1 MSSVFISVKVRA
13 MGAPGGP
20 AMTQVIFS
28 SLAYASPGIRRP
40 TVPRLQLGSWHLVLM
55 LQRLLSLLVL
65 KLAHE
70 RLA

>member
-1 MSSVFISVKVRA
+1 
-13 MGAPGGP
+13 
-20 AMTQVIFS
+20 MTQVIFS